1 LHDPKKNIICGKIVH
16 QSQLQKVFA
25 PRILVSIEAALNL
38 KCYAF
43 RQKPSLKFNWT
54 SQLYC
59 VKRRKNLRTG
69 FAIKKVDN
77 DFSIY
82 LLAIA
87 FPAEAL
93 GIMVPAS
100 ALAL

>member
-1 LHDPKKNIICGKIVH
+1 M
-16 QSQLQKVFA
+16 
-25 PRILVSIEAALNL
+25 SIEALNL
-38 KCYAF
+38 KCYTL

-54 SQLYC
+54 SQLYF
-59 VKRRKNLRTG
+59 VKRRKNLCAG
-69 FAIKKVDN
+69 YNAIKKVDN

-87 FPAEAL
+87 FPAATL

-100 ALAL
+100 ALGSLELSFPPLRLSV